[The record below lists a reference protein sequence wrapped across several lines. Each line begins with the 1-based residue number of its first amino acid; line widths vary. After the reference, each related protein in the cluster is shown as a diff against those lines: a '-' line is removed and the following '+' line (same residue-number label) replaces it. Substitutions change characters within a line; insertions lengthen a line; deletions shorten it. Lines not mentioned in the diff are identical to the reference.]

1 MYSNLL
7 NTRYPYYISMTMNTD
22 KSSKSQPSRWS
33 SQLSFIL
40 AATGAAVGLGNIWKF
55 PYEVANNGGSAFV
68 ITYIILLIC
77 LGIPILIAEIAL
89 GKLGR
94 ASPITTIQKLASEA
108 HASKTWCYLGVLS
121 IVTLILVL
129 SFYSVVAGW
138 SIIYLIDSIKG
149 TLINANIQTVNATW
163 HAILNNPSQMIVYHA
178 IFMALTMSVII
189 KGVNKGLERANKIM
203 MPLLFLCLIVLVI
216 FAIQSPGF
224 DQGLHYLLAFKY
236 EDITINTVIN
246 ALGQTCFS
254 LAIGAGAMLVYGSYV
269 KEGTNL
275 GSTACII
282 AIINMAVALLIGLA
296 MFPIIFSYNLT
307 PTGGPGLIFQI
318 LPVAFS
324 HMPFGSVFSSIF
336 FLLILFAAW
345 TSSISMA
352 EPVVIMLIEKTKYN
366 RLAASIITGLI
377 TWVLGIASVL
387 SFNVWSSFKILGDW
401 NIFTFITDLTTNVML
416 PCGILGYTIFAG
428 WKLRKDL
435 MVKAICCKSTVF
447 ITIWHFLLKYIAP
460 IAVILILLRQ
470 IYIL

>member
-1 MYSNLL
+1 MYSNLHL
-7 NTRYPYYISMTMNTD
+7 QYISTTMSIV
-22 KSSKSQPSRWS
+22 KSPKSQPSRWS

-68 ITYIILLIC
+68 ITYILLLLC
-77 LGIPILIAEIAL
+77 LGLPILIAEIAL

-94 ASPITTIQKLASEA
+94 ASPLTTIQKLAA
-108 HASKTWCYLGVLS
+108 YTGASKAWGCLGALS
-121 IVTLILVL
+121 IATLILVL

-138 SIIYLIDSIKG
+138 SIIYLIHSIQG
-149 TLINANIQTVNATW
+149 TLINVDAQTINDIWSGVIASPT
-163 HAILNNPSQMIVYHA
+163 QMIIYHA

-203 MPLLFLCLIVLVI
+203 MPLLFLCLLVLVA

-224 DQGLHYLLAFKY
+224 SKGWHYLLAFKY
-236 EDITINTVIN
+236 EDVTITTIVN

-269 KEGTNL
+269 KDGTNL
-275 GSTACII
+275 GSTAFII
-282 AIINMAVALLIGLA
+282 AIINMVVAILIGIA

-324 HMPFGSVFSSIF
+324 HMPMGSIFSSIF

-352 EPVVIMLIEKTKYN
+352 EPVVIMLIEKTRYN
-366 RLAASIITGLI
+366 RLTASIITGLI
-377 TWVLGIASVL
+377 TWVLGIASAL
-387 SFNVWSSFKILGDW
+387 SFNIWSSFQIFGDW
-401 NIFTFITDLTTNVML
+401 NIFTCITNLTTNVML

-428 WKLRKDL
+428 WKLQKEF
-435 MVKAICCKSTVF
+435 MIKAICFKSETF
-447 ITIWHFLLKYIAP
+447 TTIWHFLLKYIAP
-460 IAVILILLRQ
+460 FAVAIILLKQ
-470 IYIL
+470 LYILQ

>member
-1 MYSNLL
+1 
-7 NTRYPYYISMTMNTD
+7 MTMNTE
-22 KSSKSQPSRWS
+22 KSPKSQPSRWS

-68 ITYIILLIC
+68 IAYIVLLLC
-77 LGIPILIAEIAL
+77 LGLPILIAEIAL

-94 ASPITTIQKLASEA
+94 ASPITTIQKLAAKA
-108 HASKTWCYLGVLS
+108 HASKKWCYLGVLS
-121 IVTLILVL
+121 IATLILVL

-138 SIIYLIDSIKG
+138 SIIYLIDSLQG
-149 TLINANIQTVNATW
+149 TLINANIQTANASW
-163 HAILNNPSQMIVYHA
+163 QAIMNNPTQMIIYHA
-178 IFMALTMSVII
+178 IFMTLTMGVII

-203 MPLLFLCLIVLVI
+203 MPLLFLCLMVLVI

-224 DQGLHYLLAFKY
+224 DQGWHYLLDFKY
-236 EDITINTVIN
+236 ADITINTIIN

-269 KEGTNL
+269 QESTNL

-282 AIINMAVALLIGLA
+282 AIINMVVALLIGLA

-307 PTGGPGLIFQI
+307 PIGGPGLIFQI

-324 HMPFGSVFSSIF
+324 HMPFGSIFSSIF

-345 TSSISMA
+345 TSSLSMA

-366 RLAASIITGLI
+366 RAGASIITGLT

-387 SFNVWSSFKILGDW
+387 SFNLWGSFTILGKW

-416 PCGILGYTIFAG
+416 PSGILGYTIFAG
-428 WKLRKDL
+428 WKLSKEL
-435 MVKAICCKSTVF
+435 ITQAIGFNSSTF
-447 ITIWHFLLKYIAP
+447 TAIWHFLLKYIAP
-460 IAVILILLRQ
+460 FAVTIILLKE